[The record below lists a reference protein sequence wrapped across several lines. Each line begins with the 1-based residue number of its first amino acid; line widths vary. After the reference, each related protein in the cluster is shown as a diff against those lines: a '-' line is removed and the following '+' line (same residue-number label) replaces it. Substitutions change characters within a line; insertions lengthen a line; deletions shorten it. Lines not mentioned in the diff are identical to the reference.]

1 MDLAVP
7 DFAAAAEQAIHA
19 LVERLHPLAIVWFG
33 SASRGQAGP
42 NSDLDFLV
50 VFSRDAGGKFE
61 LFKQAQKAIWN
72 VPAPIDLL
80 IYYPDEVADKRDSLG
95 SVVREALNTGRVVH
109 GQV

>member
-1 MDLAVP
+1 MP
-7 DFAAAAEQAIHA
+7 DFAAAAEQAIQA

-50 VFSRDAGGKFE
+50 VFPSDAGGNFE

-95 SVVREALNTGRVVH
+95 SVVREALHTGRVVH
-109 GQV
+109 GQF